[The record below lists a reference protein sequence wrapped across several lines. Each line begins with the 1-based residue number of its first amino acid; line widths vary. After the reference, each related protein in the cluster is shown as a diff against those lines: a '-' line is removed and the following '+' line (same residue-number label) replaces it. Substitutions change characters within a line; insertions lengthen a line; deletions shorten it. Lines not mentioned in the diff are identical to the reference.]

1 MFDSETTA
9 PPESLPRL
17 VLADDHP
24 MILDALTRLLGSRN
38 AIVGKATNGR
48 QALEMASEMFPDLLI
63 LDIAMPE
70 LDGLEVVRQLRSRGV
85 AVKTLILSFHIE
97 PSWVQEALEAGAD
110 GYLGKT
116 SVAQEIETAVAEV
129 LAGRFWLSPAVAQ
142 NLLPFRQNSETVGPA
157 SASPAAQSTPEG
169 QGLTPREFEI
179 LDHLAGGLGNKEIA
193 KRLGVSVT
201 TVRSH
206 LSSTYEKLGVDSRV
220 GLALYAAR
228 LRPTAS

>member
-1 MFDSETTA
+1 MFDSETPRLA
-9 PPESLPRL
+9 ESLPRL
-17 VLADDHP
+17 LLADDHP

-38 AIVGKATNGR
+38 AIVGRATNGR

-70 LDGLEVVRQLRSRGV
+70 LDGLEVVRQLRARGLTI
-85 AVKTLILSFHIE
+85 KTLILSFHVE
-97 PSWVQEALEAGAD
+97 ASWVQEALEAGAD

-116 SVAQEIETAVAEV
+116 SVAQEIEAAVAEV
-129 LAGRFWLSPAVAQ
+129 LAGRFWLSPAVAK
-142 NLLPFRQNSETVGPA
+142 NLLPFRQAGEKIDPA
-157 SASPAAQSTPEG
+157 NAPSPTPPSPEG
-169 QGLTPREFEI
+169 QGLTPREIEI
-179 LDHLAGGLGNKEIA
+179 LDLLAGGIGNKEIA

>member
-1 MFDSETTA
+1 MFDC
-9 PPESLPRL
+9 ESTPLPGPLARIL
-17 VLADDHP
+17 LADDHP
-24 MILDALTRLLGSRN
+24 MILDALSSLLGDRY
-38 AIVGKATNGR
+38 ALVGRANNGR
-48 QALEMASEMFPDLLI
+48 RALEMASEMLPDLLI

-70 LDGLEVVRQLRSRGV
+70 LDGLEVTRLLRARGLP
-85 AVKTLILSFHIE
+85 VKTLILSFHVE
-97 PSWVQEALEAGAD
+97 RAWVQDALEAGAD

-116 SVAQEIETAVAEV
+116 SVPQEIEAAVAEV

-142 NLLPFRQNSETVGPA
+142 NLLPFRQKVDTGKNLGESKTPPA
-157 SASPAAQSTPEG
+157 TEPS
-169 QGLTPREFEI
+169 QGLTPREIEI
-179 LDHLAGGLGNKEIA
+179 ADLLASGLGNKEIA

>member
-1 MFDSETTA
+1 MFDSETTS
-9 PPESLPRL
+9 PPASLPRV

-38 AIVGKATNGR
+38 AIVGRATNGR

-70 LDGLEVVRQLRSRGV
+70 LDGLEVVRQLRARGL
-85 AVKTLILSFHIE
+85 AVKTLILSFHVE

-116 SVAQEIETAVAEV
+116 SVAQEIEAAVAEV
-129 LAGRFWLSPAVAQ
+129 LAGRFWLSPAVAK
-142 NLLPFRQNSETVGPA
+142 NLLPFRQAGEKIGPA
-157 SASPAAQSTPEG
+157 NAPSPTPPSPEG
-169 QGLTPREFEI
+169 QGLTPREIEI
-179 LDHLAGGLGNKEIA
+179 LDLLAGGLGNKEIA

>member
-1 MFDSETTA
+1 MFDSETTS
-9 PPESLPRL
+9 PPASLPRV

-38 AIVGKATNGR
+38 AIVGRATNGR

-70 LDGLEVVRQLRSRGV
+70 LDGLEVVRQLRARGLT
-85 AVKTLILSFHIE
+85 VKTLILSFHVE

-116 SVAQEIETAVAEV
+116 SVAQEIEAAVAEV
-129 LAGRFWLSPAVAQ
+129 LAGRFWISPAVAK
-142 NLLPFRQNSETVGPA
+142 NLLPFRQAGEKIDPA
-157 SASPAAQSTPEG
+157 NAPNPTPPSPEG
-169 QGLTPREFEI
+169 QGLTPREIEI
-179 LDHLAGGLGNKEIA
+179 LDLLAGGLGNKEIA